1 MSAGRYGMRSS
12 RFLTT
17 AARWPALPAARF
29 PRPFFMF
36 AQTPSTGT
44 DGRIGSLQARKHLS
58 DLDRPECGP
67 GRGP

>member
-1 MSAGRYGMRSS
+1 
-12 RFLTT
+12 
-17 AARWPALPAARF
+17 LPAARF

-36 AQTPSTGT
+36 TQTPSTET
-44 DGRIGSLQARKHLS
+44 DGRMSSLQARKHFS

>member
-1 MSAGRYGMRSS
+1 MSAGRSWMRLS

-17 AARWPALPAARF
+17 AALVGMAGGEVSQAVLHVRPDALDRD
-29 PRPFFMF
+29 RRRM
-36 AQTPSTGT
+36 
-44 DGRIGSLQARKHLS
+44 GSLQARKHFS